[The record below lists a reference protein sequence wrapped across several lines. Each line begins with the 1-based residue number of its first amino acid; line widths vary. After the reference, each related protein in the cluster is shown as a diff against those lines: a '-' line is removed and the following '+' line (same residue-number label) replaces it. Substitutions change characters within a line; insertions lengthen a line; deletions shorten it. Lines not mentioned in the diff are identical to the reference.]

1 MPTSTNLGL
10 VTPASTDYVTAGAT
24 AMTTLA
30 NGIDGYFGAATTY
43 TPTLTNVTGG
53 TVSGRFYKIGKLGFV
68 HVFFSAG
75 TATGIGNVTASLP
88 AGWTTLAVGVQT
100 LGATG
105 TAAGG
110 LTFAYASSTTIT
122 ITATAAGATF
132 AAAAS
137 VAGIRVTGW
146 VMLA

>member
-10 VTPASTDYVTAGAT
+10 VTPASTDYVTSGAT

-43 TPTLTNVTGG
+43 TPTTTNVTGG
-53 TVSGRFYKIGKLGFV
+53 TVSGRYYKIGKLGFV

-75 TATGIGNVTASLP
+75 TATAIGNVTASLP
-88 AGWTTLAVGVQT
+88 AGWTTLAVGSQT
-100 LGATG
+100 LGANSSN
-105 TAAGG
+105 A
-110 LTFAYASSTTIT
+110 LIFAYATTTNIT
-122 ITATAAGATF
+122 VTASAAGATWG
-132 AAAAS
+132 AGAS

>member
-10 VTPASTDYVTAGAT
+10 VTPASTDYVTSGAT

-30 NGIDGYFGAATTY
+30 NGIDAYFGAATTY

-75 TATGIGNVTASLP
+75 TATAAGNVTATLP
-88 AGWTTLAVGVQT
+88 AGWTTLAVGAQT
-100 LGATG
+100 LGATS
-105 TAAGG
+105 GG
-110 LTFAYASSTTIT
+110 GAIFASASATTIT
-122 ITATAAGATF
+122 ITSSPAGATWTLG
-132 AAAAS
+132 AS